1 MLERLVVTNLA
12 ILENIDISFK
22 NGFTVLT
29 GATGAGKSL
38 VIDSLSLLLGSRASS
53 ELIRQGEEKATVKG
67 YFSINNKRLESTLL
81 NLDIPSSDGNV
92 TIERIITG
100 NKNIVKINGITV
112 SLNDLNKVSKF
123 LADIHNQFDVIKM
136 LNPENYLDIVDGYSF
151 DLIFPYKN
159 SYIENLTKYRNAKDD
174 YDMLIDKKK
183 KIEES
188 REFFEYQL
196 KELKEINLKDGEIE
210 DINNEISLLSNYDK
224 IYSLSQEADEIIHSD
239 FNDKLYD
246 LVGVLSNISKLQNQY
261 QSVSEKLK
269 DYYYEI
275 DDTIQQLSKDF
286 KHLDYDPKRLD
297 ELQGRLSE
305 LSSLQKKYKKTIPEL
320 IDYINEL
327 ESLVGEKNNID
338 IEINVKKQELDN
350 CYQEVINKGND
361 LTTVRKKVAAII
373 EKEIIKNLKDLLL
386 KVNFEIDFKKDED
399 VIFYEDGLDQIDFKI
414 ETNIGEGMKSL
425 DKVIS
430 GGEAS
435 RIMLAFKAIFIKAN
449 KISTVIFDEID
460 TGVSGEAAESVAKKI
475 YDISLSSQVIAITH
489 LPQVAS
495 LSDHHILVKKE
506 VKDGRTYTNISELN
520 LNEKIMEIAHLISS
534 GSITEKQIEYAK
546 EMVLRSRN
554 N

>member
-373 EKEIIKNLKDLLL
+373 EKEIIKNLNDLLL